1 MPFVFEVATDVES
14 IQPSAVS
21 SQKVFRDG
29 QLVIIR
35 NGVEYNAAGQMVK

>member
-21 SQKVFRDG
+21 SQKVLRDG